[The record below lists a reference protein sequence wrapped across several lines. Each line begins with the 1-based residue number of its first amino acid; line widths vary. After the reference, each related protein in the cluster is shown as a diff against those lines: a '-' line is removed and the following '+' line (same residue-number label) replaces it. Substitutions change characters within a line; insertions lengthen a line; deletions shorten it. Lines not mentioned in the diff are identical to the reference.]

1 MEYAN
6 SGKPSS
12 GRGKFRHENMNE
24 MKSSDKEAEKQDA
37 PEQKGMKI
45 YEYIVDNCETCS
57 AEMPSLIARL
67 READLS
73 GQFLASTARYLAAVD
88 RETFEPWLAP
98 LIEGAIDRD
107 RERRYIGSLLKA
119 IWGEDYE
126 DRVEEL
132 KETDNNFRRIYKR
145 IHNEEDLM

>member
-1 MEYAN
+1 
-6 SGKPSS
+6 
-12 GRGKFRHENMNE
+12 MNE
-24 MKSSDKEAEKQDA
+24 NSTYKDGL
-37 PEQKGMKI
+37 EQEGMAI
-45 YEYIVDNCETCS
+45 YQYIVDHCDTCS
-57 AEMPSLIARL
+57 AEMSELISRM
-67 READLS
+67 RGVDTT

-126 DRVEEL
+126 DRAEEL
-132 KETDNNFRRIYKR
+132 KAADNNFRRIYKR
-145 IHNEEDLM
+145 IYPENSII